1 MGAEGAIGPQNA
13 QKDIFNKKLHKF
25 FIFLP
30 RILLGKL
37 TAAVRGLGV
46 PPKRNAPPPKKK
58 IPGYAYESYYPRI
71 HRTRITWIGFDTR
84 GSCQDF
90 LWFQSDWELLLVEGA
105 CATVSHGSW
114 RCQCLTLL
122 NIGQF
127 KYNVESEFVSRVSL
141 LIVSV
146 LDSCDVAF
154 VKADVRV
161 FS

>member
-13 QKDIFNKKLHKF
+13 QKDIFNKKLHQ
-25 FIFLP
+25 
-30 RILLGKL
+30 ILYFSAQNPAREAYSSRSG
-37 TAAVRGLGV
+37 VRSA
-46 PPKRNAPPPKKK
+46 PQEECPPPKKK

-84 GSCQDF
+84 VSCQDF
-90 LWFQSDWELLLVEGA
+90 LWFRSDWELLLVEGA